1 MRGERYLKSN
11 NQFNLVYDEGRSWAG
26 REIVLKALTNDLTS
40 TRFGFVISHRLGKA
54 VVRNRIK
61 RRLREI
67 TRQAPVQPGWDI
79 VLIARVP
86 AASLDYQ
93 GLEKSVNKLLLRA
106 GLIVGENEGNRLGTN

>member
-1 MRGERYLKSN
+1 VRGENYLKTN
-11 NQFNLVYDEGRSWAG
+11 NQFSLVYDKGQSWTG
-26 REIVLKALTNDLTS
+26 REIVLKTLLNGLNA

-67 TRQAPVQPGWDI
+67 TRQTPVQPGWDI
-79 VLIARVP
+79 ILIARVP

-93 GLEKSVNKLLLRA
+93 GLEKSVKKLLIKA
-106 GLIVGENEGNRLGTN
+106 GLIVGENEGNRLRTN

>member
-1 MRGERYLKSN
+1 VRGERYLKSN
-11 NQFNLVYDEGRSWAG
+11 SQFSLVYDEGQSWAG
-26 REIVLKALTNDLTS
+26 KEIVLKALVNGLDS

-67 TRQAPVQPGWDI
+67 TRQTLVQPGWDVI
-79 VLIARVP
+79 LIARNP

-93 GLEKSVNKLLLRA
+93 GLEKSVKKLLLKA
-106 GLIVGENEGNRLGTN
+106 GLIVGEYEGNRLRAN